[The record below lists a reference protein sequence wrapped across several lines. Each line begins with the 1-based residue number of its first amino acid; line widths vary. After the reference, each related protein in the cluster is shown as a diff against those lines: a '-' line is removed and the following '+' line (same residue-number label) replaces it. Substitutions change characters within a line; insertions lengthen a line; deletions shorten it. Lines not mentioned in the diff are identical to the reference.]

1 MADDLATD
9 ISKTKQKIE
18 KLERHI
24 DTIRTGDEAAIK
36 ALRYDSRDEAKA
48 ALKDLT
54 AGKTDLRKLLKL
66 DQEKEAR
73 LQQQAGAGTSMPPV
87 LQRVVIIPRL
97 RSCCMLA
104 NLVAFRVCLVACN
117 PAQLRPAAV
126 EHL

>member
-73 LQQQAGAGTSMPPV
+73 V
-87 LQRVVIIPRL
+87 LHASKPC
-97 RSCCMLA
+97 S
-104 NLVAFRVCLVACN
+104 F
-117 PAQLRPAAV
+117 
-126 EHL
+126 